1 MQRLGLLYLV
11 ISIKIPMSSFELSI
25 DWRAY
30 VSDMPLEIRERQTQ
44 DLYLALKP
52 LSSVG
57 RVNRIADPNVPD
69 GSMGAAWLTDLLLT
83 EVIPGN
89 FGSIFNEIRQ
99 RLPGTP
105 VDFEIEVDGKR
116 IAMKGVRPEDFDAM
130 LDKVQQTMNEMLGK

>member
-1 MQRLGLLYLV
+1 MPLCKL
-11 ISIKIPMSSFELSI
+11 II

-30 VSDMPLEIRERQTQ
+30 VSDVPLEIRERQTQ
-44 DLYLALKP
+44 DLYLALRR

-57 RVNRIADPNVPD
+57 LVSRIVDPNVPD

-89 FGSIFNEIRQ
+89 FGSIFKFVQQ
-99 RLPGTP
+99 RLPSTP
-105 VDFEIEVDGKR
+105 IDFEIEVDGKR

-130 LDKVQQTMNEMLGK
+130 LDKVQQTMSKMSGK

>member
-1 MQRLGLLYLV
+1 
-11 ISIKIPMSSFELSI
+11 MSSFELII

-30 VSDMPLEIRERQTQ
+30 VSDMPPEIRERQTQ
-44 DLYLALKP
+44 NLYLALKP

-57 RVNRIADPNVPD
+57 RVNRVADPNIPD

-89 FGSIFNEIRQ
+89 FGSIFNAIRQ

-130 LDKVQQTMNEMLGK
+130 LDKVQQTMNEMSGK

>member
-1 MQRLGLLYLV
+1 MF
-11 ISIKIPMSSFELSI
+11 SFKFI
-25 DWRAY
+25 VDWRTY
-30 VSDMPLEIRERQTQ
+30 VSDVPLEIRERQTQ

-52 LSSVG
+52 LSNIGQVE
-57 RVNRIADPNVPD
+57 RIADPNVPD

-89 FGSIFNEIRQ
+89 FSSIFNVIRQ

-105 VDFEIEVDGKR
+105 VDFEIEADGKR

-130 LDKVQQTMNEMLGK
+130 LDKVQQTMNEMSRK

>member
-1 MQRLGLLYLV
+1 
-11 ISIKIPMSSFELSI
+11 MSSFELSI

>member
-1 MQRLGLLYLV
+1 
-11 ISIKIPMSSFELSI
+11 MSSFELVL

-30 VSDMPLEIRERQTQ
+30 VSDMPPEIRERQTQ

-89 FGSIFNEIRQ
+89 FGSIFNAIRQ

-130 LDKVQQTMNEMLGK
+130 LGKVQQTMNEMSGK